1 MADKF
6 TSAGSALNVDFVFCA
21 TGRMSSWAATSIAAF
36 CVSICVGNSC
46 RVTESE
52 NQDGRAF
59 GGVHENCLD
68 MYSAGENKTG

>member
-1 MADKF
+1 M
-6 TSAGSALNVDFVFCA
+6 
-21 TGRMSSWAATSIAAF
+21 GRYQYRRLLRINM
-36 CVSICVGNSC
+36 CRKSC